1 MPLFGRGRA
10 QKAASATVICP
21 SCHEPAPADV
31 LVCPHCKGVLPPR
44 PQDVDVATTGSVN
57 ALSSPSEEQAPQE
70 TEQATGTAQ

>member
-1 MPLFGRGRA
+1 MPLFGRRRA
-10 QKAASATVICP
+10 QEAASATVICP

-44 PQDVDVATTGSVN
+44 PQDVDVAKTGSDN
-57 ALSSPSEEQAPQE
+57 ALLSPSEEQASQE